1 MVQFE
6 STRYTNLIVFYSKS
20 KCHIYNQLITQPK
33 VFNLAFNNNIV
44 EDDIIWNKLIKRNL
58 LMKVKLLV
66 EDYMYKE
73 NWNHH
78 DDNVWSLFV
87 HKYAKSMR
95 CIRKIIYVHIQNK
108 DSVTRNTGTLLELK
122 NIIYRHENYAKIFDE
137 DTEELFLNSIYKL
150 INGIKKNP
158 FYLNILRKSNCLK
171 FRVIK
176 IIFDFINRYQSKI
189 INIKK
194 LLKFL
199 YKIKS

>member
-1 MVQFE
+1 M
-6 STRYTNLIVFYSKS
+6 NLQDISNLTVFYSKS

-122 NIIYRHENYAKIFDE
+122 NCSDSW
-137 DTEELFLNSIYKL
+137 FL
-150 INGIKKNP
+150 
-158 FYLNILRKSNCLK
+158 RCLH
-171 FRVIK
+171 F
-176 IIFDFINRYQSKI
+176 FI
-189 INIKK
+189 
-194 LLKFL
+194 
-199 YKIKS
+199 